1 MIMGAVSFLN
11 RTSPLKR
18 GVAIDGSLFHVHPQ
32 YQKFLFEGLALL
44 DLDWGRGIEI
54 IGVRQGSLVG
64 GVCN

>member
-1 MIMGAVSFLN
+1 
-11 RTSPLKR
+11 
-18 GVAIDGSLFHVHPQ
+18 
-32 YQKFLFEGLALL
+32 L